1 MYSYPYY
8 RDRWGTTLAPFPQEA
23 MRLISNSIFGVSL
36 AVSMGGILH
45 YILSYNGIISA
56 LLGEVTYCVGV

>member
-1 MYSYPYY
+1 
-8 RDRWGTTLAPFPQEA
+8 